1 MGKRIICGCVVL
13 GIVACLIGC
22 QKSDNYEL
30 MKESKQQVLPI
41 YEKKDAEVQG
51 EKCALETL
59 QDVYKS
65 DYILEEWKIEKIGE
79 PGGIFCN
86 DEAVLISD
94 KKTDCI
100 FEVDYAGNILKEV
113 GGTGSGEGE
122 FISPS
127 AITMCNEKIYV
138 LDQGNNRIQVL
149 DKELDYI
156 EEIKLKNTQSTDPNY
171 IPEVLSVNQESIY
184 VTGVSL
190 ENPVVDKYTDGKLK
204 EIGSNFIGSI
214 YSCNNQIYLIN
225 SMVTFKGMEDS
236 FQVDWLSRTFNTIK
250 LDKEI
255 SYSISAFYEESFPE
269 WENQYV
275 SIKGIDESYF
285 YPLPKIEGRTFSKNE
300 LQEGKDVCL
309 MNKQYARMH
318 ACEIGDMI
326 QIRDKRLKVIGLIDN
341 SVYSGMI
348 IPYQTMLNVY
358 KEEKDIQFSGTFFCE
373 NELQKQKRIDEVIE
387 QIKEKDNHADILGVT
402 EGEELYKNA
411 LYTKIQWRIVRGMCA
426 LVAILFFMINETI
439 VLMAKAKKE
448 RKIMGINLAL
458 GATERDIKYCLFF
471 ETLLVTLLAVFLVM
485 ITLRPL
491 AKLASLEH
499 IIILDSMVIVE
510 TVILA
515 VWACEILTWII
526 VSRIKKEN
534 IADMVRT
541 TRDI

>member
-225 SMVTFKGMEDS
+225 SMVRYYDEANDSFGALTSCPEWLMTIKDNKLKKLCELPDGLNISSFLLTDRGIICVSCAGAAVYRLSENGKYEETITYIDGLEDEEKPQISINEKEEYFIVMPNARKIFKCFKG
-236 FQVDWLSRTFNTIK
+236 
-250 LDKEI
+250 
-255 SYSISAFYEESFPE
+255 
-269 WENQYV
+269 EN
-275 SIKGIDESYF
+275 
-285 YPLPKIEGRTFSKNE
+285 
-300 LQEGKDVCL
+300 
-309 MNKQYARMH
+309 
-318 ACEIGDMI
+318 
-326 QIRDKRLKVIGLIDN
+326 
-341 SVYSGMI
+341 
-348 IPYQTMLNVY
+348 
-358 KEEKDIQFSGTFFCE
+358 
-373 NELQKQKRIDEVIE
+373 
-387 QIKEKDNHADILGVT
+387 
-402 EGEELYKNA
+402 
-411 LYTKIQWRIVRGMCA
+411 
-426 LVAILFFMINETI
+426 
-439 VLMAKAKKE
+439 
-448 RKIMGINLAL
+448 
-458 GATERDIKYCLFF
+458 
-471 ETLLVTLLAVFLVM
+471 
-485 ITLRPL
+485 
-491 AKLASLEH
+491 
-499 IIILDSMVIVE
+499 
-510 TVILA
+510 
-515 VWACEILTWII
+515 
-526 VSRIKKEN
+526 
-534 IADMVRT
+534 
-541 TRDI
+541 

>member
-225 SMVTFKGMEDS
+225 SMV
-236 FQVDWLSRTFNTIK
+236 
-250 LDKEI
+250 
-255 SYSISAFYEESFPE
+255 
-269 WENQYV
+269 
-275 SIKGIDESYF
+275 
-285 YPLPKIEGRTFSKNE
+285 
-300 LQEGKDVCL
+300 
-309 MNKQYARMH
+309 
-318 ACEIGDMI
+318 
-326 QIRDKRLKVIGLIDN
+326 
-341 SVYSGMI
+341 
-348 IPYQTMLNVY
+348 
-358 KEEKDIQFSGTFFCE
+358 
-373 NELQKQKRIDEVIE
+373 
-387 QIKEKDNHADILGVT
+387 
-402 EGEELYKNA
+402 KNA

-499 IIILDSMVIVE
+499 IIILDSMGIVE

>member
-113 GGTGSGEGE
+113 GGTGEGE

-225 SMVTFKGMEDS
+225 SMVRYYDEANDSFGALTSCPEWLMTIKDNKLKKLCELPNGLNISSFLLTDRGIICVSCAGAAVYRLSENGKYEETITYIDGLEDEEIPQISINEKEEYFIVMPNARKIFKCFKG
-236 FQVDWLSRTFNTIK
+236 
-250 LDKEI
+250 
-255 SYSISAFYEESFPE
+255 
-269 WENQYV
+269 EN
-275 SIKGIDESYF
+275 
-285 YPLPKIEGRTFSKNE
+285 
-300 LQEGKDVCL
+300 
-309 MNKQYARMH
+309 
-318 ACEIGDMI
+318 
-326 QIRDKRLKVIGLIDN
+326 
-341 SVYSGMI
+341 
-348 IPYQTMLNVY
+348 
-358 KEEKDIQFSGTFFCE
+358 
-373 NELQKQKRIDEVIE
+373 
-387 QIKEKDNHADILGVT
+387 
-402 EGEELYKNA
+402 
-411 LYTKIQWRIVRGMCA
+411 
-426 LVAILFFMINETI
+426 
-439 VLMAKAKKE
+439 
-448 RKIMGINLAL
+448 
-458 GATERDIKYCLFF
+458 
-471 ETLLVTLLAVFLVM
+471 
-485 ITLRPL
+485 
-491 AKLASLEH
+491 
-499 IIILDSMVIVE
+499 
-510 TVILA
+510 
-515 VWACEILTWII
+515 
-526 VSRIKKEN
+526 
-534 IADMVRT
+534 
-541 TRDI
+541 